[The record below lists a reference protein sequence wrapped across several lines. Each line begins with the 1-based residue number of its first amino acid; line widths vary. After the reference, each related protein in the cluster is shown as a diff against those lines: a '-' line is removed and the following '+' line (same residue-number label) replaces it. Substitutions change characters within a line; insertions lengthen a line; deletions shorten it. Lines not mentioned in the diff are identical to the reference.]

1 MIIDQL
7 KIVFREFDDSTEVVS
22 YEELASGHINDTYLI
37 ETSNKKSF
45 VLQRINHGVFKD
57 VPGLINNKVAISKH
71 IQRKLPHLPNSES
84 NREVLTFVTTKKGAP
99 FYFGKSGGYW
109 NMMVYIADSVT
120 YETVKNEE
128 IAFEGGK
135 LIGEFLNLT
144 SDFDASQLIE
154 VIPKFHDMSFRF
166 SQFEDS
172 LMKASKERIDL
183 AMPFIDLVWGL
194 KGEMHILQR
203 LKESGEIKLRV
214 THNDTK
220 ISNVLFDTN
229 NKGLC
234 VIDTDTVMPGIVHYD
249 FGDAIRTICNTAAE
263 DEKNLSLVNFNIAY
277 YRAYVKGF
285 LKEMSSSLSPIEI
298 KYLPLGAKTMIFI
311 MAIRFLTD
319 FLNGDIYYKT
329 DYPEH
334 NLDRAKNQFKLIE
347 SLMEHYE
354 EMEIS
359 KTTIY
364 GGKIIK

>member
-7 KIVFREFDDSTEVVS
+7 KNVFSQFDDSSEIVS

-37 ETSNKKSF
+37 GTSNKKNY
-45 VLQRINHGVFKD
+45 VLQRINQGVFKD

-71 IQRKLPHLPNSES
+71 IQGKLSHLPKNEM
-84 NREVLTFVTTKKGAP
+84 NRKVLTFIPTKTGAP
-99 FYFGKSGGYW
+99 FYFEKSGGYW

-135 LIGEFLNLT
+135 LIGNFLNLT

-166 SQFEDS
+166 SQFEES
-172 LMKASKERIDL
+172 LERASKERIDRAL
-183 AMPFIDLVWGL
+183 PYIDLVWSL
-194 KGEMHILQR
+194 KEEMHILQN
-203 LKESGEIKLRV
+203 LKETGKIKLRV

-234 VIDTDTVMPGIVHYD
+234 VIDTDTVMQGIVHYD

-263 DEKNLSLVNFNIAY
+263 DEKNLELVNFNLAY
-277 YRAYVKGF
+277 YKSYVKGF
-285 LKEMSSSLSPIEI
+285 LEEMKSALSTIEI

-319 FLNGDIYYKT
+319 FLNGDIYYKI

-334 NLDRAKNQFKLIE
+334 NLDRSKNQFKLIE
-347 SLMEHYE
+347 SLSEKFEDMEL
-354 EMEIS
+354 S
-359 KTTIY
+359 NPSF
-364 GGKIIK
+364 